1 MDMPIEN
8 ENNPNAFREL
18 ETPVEV
24 PVTIKKNVD
33 FTLNTA
39 RQTGTV
45 ADLFLGQ
52 MASTFIGLLDITT
65 TQQDDANNQKS

>member
-1 MDMPIEN
+1 MPIEN
-8 ENNPNAFREL
+8 EPNPTPNSFREL
-18 ETPVEV
+18 EEPVVV
-24 PVTIKKNVD
+24 PATIKKNVD

-52 MASTFIGLLDITT
+52 MASTFVGLLDLTT
-65 TQQDDANNQKS
+65 AKQEETDKE